1 MMENFREFDAGP
13 DPFGRMWHVQFKWML
28 TAISTRGADAI
39 DVKFIVTSGDESY
52 EKIISMRHPD
62 ILRQSEKTGRPV
74 TDPWCSKLAAL
85 HLTHMIETWE
95 DMDKDLVTMSPA
107 ELAEYASAVKSGAAV
122 AKAR

>member
-1 MMENFREFDAGP
+1 MESFREFEAGP
-13 DPFGRMWHVQFKWML
+13 DPFGRTWHVQFKWML

-39 DVKFIVTSGDESY
+39 DSKFILACGDERY

-62 ILRQSEKTGRPV
+62 VLRLSEKTGRPV

-107 ELAEYASAVKSGAAV
+107 ELAEYASAVKSGAV
-122 AKAR
+122 RTTAK